1 METNSHK
8 ELGHAMQRSN
18 GPHSASD
25 EETLFIPFDNIAP
38 SLPAFEAREI
48 SWTLWKVCTAGGDQ
62 EYNFKEMEHV
72 RTRLTNAS
80 DVVVT

>member
-1 METNSHK
+1 
-8 ELGHAMQRSN
+8 MQRSN